1 MVNGRWTP
9 ASPHVREG
17 ENWARER
24 GELGPLV
31 SLLVEAV
38 ATQGPSA
45 ASAALRELAEA
56 MEAHFS
62 VKEEVYFPLVEDL
75 RPDQRNSVE
84 RARRVHTRVRRG
96 LGELGRSLTDGRI
109 HEARGLLGELLAEL
123 RIHEQE
129 AARLIAG
136 LRQAPLS

>member
-9 ASPHVREG
+9 ASPDVRGG

-75 RPDQRNSVE
+75 RPDQRTSVE

-109 HEARGLLGELLAEL
+109 DEARDLLGELLAEL
-123 RIHEQE
+123 RVHERE

>member
-9 ASPHVREG
+9 ASPEGREGGGWVRES
-17 ENWARER
+17 

-38 ATQGPSA
+38 ATQAPSA
-45 ASAALRELAEA
+45 ANAALRELAEA

-75 RPDQRNSVE
+75 RPDQCCSVE

-96 LGELGRSLTDGRI
+96 LDELSRSLSDGRL
-109 HEARGLLGELLAEL
+109 HEARNLLGELLAEL
-123 RIHEQE
+123 RAHEQE